1 MPFFWINPL
10 EENALEQVD
19 IAIEKGFDAF
29 KMIPTLD
36 TGTNYV
42 PKDTLAMIHQGEA
55 VVPKKF
61 NPYANGLNASMLS
74 SMGGQNNIIINI
86 NNDMKFDAL
95 GQMVNK
101 VKTFSGGAKNDFNY
115 GMGR

>member
-1 MPFFWINPL
+1 
-10 EENALEQVD
+10 
-19 IAIEKGFDAF
+19 
-29 KMIPTLD
+29 MIPTLD

-61 NPYANGLNASMLS
+61 NPYANGLNASTLG